1 VQEIIKE
8 MAKSRPVDLLPGAK
22 AAEAGGAGGSAPAP
36 AARPTFK
43 VLVLHEVDRLT
54 RDAQAALRRTMER
67 YAAGC
72 RLVMTATSLS
82 RVIDPLRSRCLC
94 VRVPAPTPA
103 ELGGLLAGVAKKEG
117 LTLPPELAAR
127 VAAASGRSA
136 RRALLCLEACRAAS
150 YPFSPSQPVERP
162 DWESY
167 VSEIAAAALADP
179 SPKALYTARG
189 QVYELLV
196 NCIPPE
202 VVLRT
207 LAAEVGGRLAG
218 MGSGGGAAG
227 EALAA
232 GAAAAA
238 AKYDARL
245 AAGSKPVFH
254 IEAFLARV
262 MADVKGATV

>member
-1 VQEIIKE
+1 
-8 MAKSRPVDLLPGAK
+8 MAKSRPVDLMPG
-22 AAEAGGAGGSAPAP
+22 GPAP
-36 AARPTFK
+36 KSGDAAGPSSTTAHRPTFK

-94 VRVPAPTPA
+94 VRVPAPSVA
-103 ELGGLLAGVAKKEG
+103 ELSSLLAGVAKKEG
-117 LTLPPELAAR
+117 LALPPELADR

-136 RRALLCLEACRAAS
+136 RRALLALEACRAAA
-150 YPFSPSQPVERP
+150 YPFTPAQPVERP

-167 VSEIAAAALADP
+167 VSEIAAGTLADP

-202 VVLRT
+202 VVLRS
-207 LAAEVGGRLAG
+207 LSSEIGARLAKA
-218 MGSGGGAAG
+218 GGAKG
-227 EALAA
+227 EGLAVK
-232 GAAAAA
+232 AAAAA

-254 IEAFLARV
+254 IEAYLARV
-262 MADVKGATV
+262 MADVKGATA

>member
-1 VQEIIKE
+1 
-8 MAKSRPVDLLPGAK
+8 MAKSRPVDLMPGGAK
-22 AAEAGGAGGSAPAP
+22 PAAEAGGGPSSAAP
-36 AARPTFK
+36 PARPTFK

-82 RVIDPLRSRCLC
+82 RVIDPLRSRALC
-94 VRVPAPTPA
+94 VRVPAPTPG
-103 ELGGLLAGVAKKEG
+103 ELAALLAGVAKKEG
-117 LTLPPELAAR
+117 LSLPSDLADR

-136 RRALLCLEACRAAS
+136 RRALLCLEACRAAA
-150 YPFSPSQPVERP
+150 YPFTPGQPVERP
-162 DWESY
+162 DWEAY

-179 SPKALYTARG
+179 SPKALYAARG

-207 LAAEVGGRLAG
+207 LAAEVGGRLAKV
-218 MGSGGGAAG
+218 GGGGGGGGGGGKG
-227 EALAA
+227 EALATQ
-232 GAAAAA
+232 AAAAA

-254 IEAFLARV
+254 IEAYLARV
-262 MADVKGATV
+262 MADVKGASV

>member
-1 VQEIIKE
+1 
-8 MAKSRPVDLLPGAK
+8 MAKSRPVDLMPGAK
-22 AAEAGGAGGSAPAP
+22 PPAAGEAGGPSSS
-36 AARPTFK
+36 RPTFK

-82 RVIDPLRSRCLC
+82 AVIDPLRSRCLC
-94 VRVPAPTPA
+94 VRVPAPSPP
-103 ELGGLLAGVAKKEG
+103 ELAALLAGVARKEG
-117 LTLPPELAAR
+117 LTLPPDLADR
-127 VAAASGRSA
+127 VAAASDRSA
-136 RRALLCLEACRAAS
+136 RRALLCLEACRAAA
-150 YPFSPSQPVERP
+150 YPFTPGQAVERP
-162 DWESY
+162 DWETY
-167 VSEIAAAALADP
+167 VSEIAASALGDP

-207 LAAEVGGRLAG
+207 LSAEVGGRLARLG
-218 MGSGGGAAG
+218 KG
-227 EALAA
+227 EVLAPQ
-232 GAAAAA
+232 AAAAA

-254 IEAFLARV
+254 IEAYLARV
-262 MADVKGATV
+262 MADVKGATG